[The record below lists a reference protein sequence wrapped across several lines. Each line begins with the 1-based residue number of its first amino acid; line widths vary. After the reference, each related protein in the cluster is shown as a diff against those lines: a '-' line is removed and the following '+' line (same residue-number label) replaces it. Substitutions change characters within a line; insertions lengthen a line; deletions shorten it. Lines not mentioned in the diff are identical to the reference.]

1 MILLWIF
8 SHFFL
13 FSLFYLLSASNIVN
27 TVSDTPIGIRASRP
41 SSAAAKIRSA
51 IDKSHKYNTDVKTI
65 KVDSDQS
72 KNQEKSPGKDIITE
86 NDIKNIEIIGNNVEI
101 ELGLDETNV
110 DNLISKKTTVY
121 ENSDLSVLKNNNKN
135 NNNGDEVKFNDEDED
150 EEAGYDMDGK
160 RFSLSN
166 IQLHP
171 EISTASPSVEFGLL
185 SIGLSSPT
193 IQSYTGS
200 IDSLQEEQIGVG
212 LSTVPNQFCSSR
224 EAIELNKLLI
234 LSKG

>member
-1 MILLWIF
+1 MTD
-8 SHFFL
+8 S
-13 FSLFYLLSASNIVN
+13 
-27 TVSDTPIGIRASRP
+27 PIGIRASRP

-51 IDKSHKYNTDVKTI
+51 IDESYKYNAEVKILKIDV
-65 KVDSDQS
+65 VDQS
-72 KNQEKSPGKDIITE
+72 QNQEKSPEKKTIFE
-86 NDIKNIEIIGNNVEI
+86 NDTKIGVIEGEKA
-101 ELGLDETNV
+101 ELASELNLTDLTNF
-110 DNLISKKTTVY
+110 DNLISKKTASY
-121 ENSDLSVLKNNNKN
+121 ESSNIDIKNNDENNDDKN
-135 NNNGDEVKFNDEDED
+135 YKKNVKKNDKKSVGDDDKFNDEDED

-185 SIGLSSPT
+185 SVGLSSPT

-234 LSKG
+234 LSKGKFLFSY

>member
-1 MILLWIF
+1 MTD
-8 SHFFL
+8 S
-13 FSLFYLLSASNIVN
+13 
-27 TVSDTPIGIRASRP
+27 PIGIRASRP

-51 IDKSHKYNTDVKTI
+51 IDESHKYVADVKI
-65 KVDSDQS
+65 LKIDVDQS
-72 KNQEKSPGKDIITE
+72 QNQEKSPEKKTIIE
-86 NDIKNIEIIGNNVEI
+86 NDTKSGVIEGEKA
-101 ELGLDETNV
+101 ELASGLNLTDL
-110 DNLISKKTTVY
+110 DDLISKKTASC
-121 ENSDLSVLKNNNKN
+121 ECSNIDIKNNDENNDDKN
-135 NNNGDEVKFNDEDED
+135 NMKNVKKNDKKSNGDEETFNDEYED

-185 SIGLSSPT
+185 SIGLNSPT

-234 LSKG
+234 LSKGKFLLSY